1 MSTENLGFTDSGGA
15 TAESLSVPQKGEES
29 VLSGRVETYGFSLQ
43 ATGEEVS
50 TDPVYQVVVDVS
62 GGNSMG
68 RLQLGYYVRVND
80 SVYFVVK
87 KAITVAKADEA
98 EKVFAFLAK
107 TKIPFTISVRR
118 SETLSGH
125 QYVTEDVTDETEFY
139 SLREYKV
146 FRGLWRVIEGELFEN
161 IYSPH
166 MARFTAEKLD
176 WYVKLVPEYPL
187 KFKQVSNITV
197 SYVNTQGHLDIYKIS
212 KSQPLPG
219 YLYSVRKKLEFFNH
233 TIEGTVDV
241 IPLGPERR
249 IVSLS
254 DEKQITSPDHNTV
267 TLPQGEYLFVHP
279 YPRRGRA
286 D

>member
-1 MSTENLGFTDSGGA
+1 MATNLNQGSDISGA
-15 TAESLSVPQKGEES
+15 TAESLNVPQNGEES
-29 VLSGRVETYGFSLQ
+29 VGQTYSFNLQ
-43 ATGEEVS
+43 ANDNEVI
-50 TDPVYQVVVDVS
+50 TDPVYRVVVDVRFGS
-62 GGNSMG
+62 LLGAFQS
-68 RLQLGYYVRVND
+68 GYYVNTGD
-80 SVYFVVK
+80 GVYFISK
-87 KAITVAKADEA
+87 KAIQVATSEQVS
-98 EKVFAFLAK
+98 KVFAFLAK
-107 TKIPFTISVRR
+107 TKIPFTISFRR

-125 QYVTEDVTDETEFY
+125 QYVTGDVKDETTFY
-139 SLREYKV
+139 SLREFKV

>member
-1 MSTENLGFTDSGGA
+1 MATNLNQESGISGA
-15 TAESLSVPQKGEES
+15 TAESLSVPQNGEES
-29 VLSGRVETYGFSLQ
+29 VGQTYSFNLQ
-43 ATGEEVS
+43 ANDNEVN
-50 TDPVYQVVVDVS
+50 TDPVYRVVVDFRFGS
-62 GGNSMG
+62 LLGDFQS
-68 RLQLGYYVRVND
+68 GYYVQVGD
-80 SVYFVVK
+80 GIYFISK
-87 KAITVAKADEA
+87 KAIQVATSEQVS
-98 EKVFAFLAK
+98 KVFAFLAK
-107 TKIPFTISVRR
+107 TKIPFTISFRR

-125 QYVTEDVTDETEFY
+125 QCVTGDVTDETTFY
-139 SLREYKV
+139 SVREFKV
-146 FRGLWRVIEGELFEN
+146 FEGLWRIIEGELFEN
-161 IYSPH
+161 KYSPYL
-166 MARFTAEKLD
+166 ARFTGSKLD

-197 SYVNTQGHLDIYKIS
+197 SYVNSQGHLNIYRIS
-212 KSQPLPG
+212 KTQPLPG

-254 DEKQITSPDHNTV
+254 DEKQITSPDHETV

-279 YPRRGRA
+279 YPRRGRV

>member
-1 MSTENLGFTDSGGA
+1 MATNLNQESGISGA
-15 TAESLSVPQKGEES
+15 TAESLNVPQNGEES
-29 VLSGRVETYGFSLQ
+29 VGQTYSFNLQ
-43 ATGEEVS
+43 ANDNEVI
-50 TDPVYQVVVDVS
+50 TDPVYRVVVDVRFGS
-62 GGNSMG
+62 LLGAFQS
-68 RLQLGYYVRVND
+68 GYYVNTGD
-80 SVYFVVK
+80 GVYFISK
-87 KAITVAKADEA
+87 KAIQVATSEQVS
-98 EKVFAFLAK
+98 KVFAFLAK
-107 TKIPFTISVRR
+107 TKIPFTISFRR

-125 QYVTEDVTDETEFY
+125 QYVTGDVKDETTFY
-139 SLREYKV
+139 SLREFKV

>member
-1 MSTENLGFTDSGGA
+1 MEKENLGFSDSGGA
-15 TAESLSVPQKGEES
+15 TAQSLSVPQKGEES

-50 TDPVYQVVVDVS
+50 TDPVYRVVVDVS

-187 KFKQVSNITV
+187 KFKQVSDV
-197 SYVNTQGHLDIYKIS
+197 SVAYVTSQGHLDIYKMT
-212 KSQPLPG
+212 KSQPLPS
-219 YLYSVRKKLEFFNH
+219 YLYSVRKKFSFFNH
-233 TIEGTVDV
+233 VIDKTVDV

-254 DEKQITSPDHNTV
+254 EETTITSPDHESIV
-267 TLPQGEYLFVHP
+267 LPAGEYLLFHP
-279 YPRRGRA
+279 RPRRDGV

>member
-1 MSTENLGFTDSGGA
+1 MATNLNQESGISGA
-15 TAESLSVPQKGEES
+15 TAESLNVPQNGEES
-29 VLSGRVETYGFSLQ
+29 VGQTYSFNLQ
-43 ATGEEVS
+43 ANDNEVI
-50 TDPVYQVVVDVS
+50 TDPVYRVVVDVRFGS
-62 GGNSMG
+62 LLGAFQS
-68 RLQLGYYVRVND
+68 GYYVNTGD
-80 SVYFVVK
+80 GVYFISK
-87 KAITVAKADEA
+87 KAIQVATSEQVS
-98 EKVFAFLAK
+98 KVFAFLAK
-107 TKIPFTISVRR
+107 TKIPFTISFRR

-125 QYVTEDVTDETEFY
+125 QYVTGDVKDETTFY
-139 SLREYKV
+139 SLREFKV
-146 FRGLWRVIEGELFEN
+146 FRGLWRVIEGVLFEN
-161 IYSPH
+161 LYSPYL
-166 MARFTAEKLD
+166 ARFTAEKLD

>member
-1 MSTENLGFTDSGGA
+1 MATNLNQESGISGA
-15 TAESLSVPQKGEES
+15 TAESLSVPQNGEES
-29 VLSGRVETYGFSLQ
+29 VGQTYSFNLQ
-43 ATGEEVS
+43 ANDNEVI
-50 TDPVYQVVVDVS
+50 TDPVYRVVVDVRFGS
-62 GGNSMG
+62 LLGAFQS
-68 RLQLGYYVRVND
+68 GYYVNTGD
-80 SVYFVVK
+80 GVYFISK
-87 KAITVAKADEA
+87 KAIQVATSEQVS
-98 EKVFAFLAK
+98 KVFAFLAK
-107 TKIPFTISVRR
+107 TKIPFTISFRR

-125 QYVTEDVTDETEFY
+125 QYVTGDVKDETTFY
-139 SLREYKV
+139 SLREFKV